1 MLFFCFSWQS
11 IVDVFFAVTVMF
23 VRSAMYHGLMWKF
36 YRTIF
41 KCMSKLKESVISYWR
56 RQLGNYDG
64 DGVSL
69 FAN

>member
-23 VRSAMYHGLMWKF
+23 VRSAMYQGLMWKF
-36 YRTIF
+36 YLTIF
-41 KCMSKLKESVISYWR
+41 KCMSKLKESVISYWQ